1 MCVAVV
7 VWCQCM
13 RENEC
18 AYRSS
23 SNAICNIQHF
33 RTAALRLKVK
43 SETVCAKL
51 QWRWI
56 SFLNVF
62 RHMSLERERL
72 WTKCSDISIR
82 KKKQFRRS
90 DDRCTIWILAGF
102 LNGRLSWPI
111 WTQFSYKFKYCLS
124 IYALCERLTAKKGAI
139 SLMPVC
145 HVWHSILLFSVIHE
159 INVAYV
165 LSWWSRHYSH
175 SRCKFNVH
183 ENYCCASNTWGKI

>member
-1 MCVAVV
+1 MCETAVE
-7 VWCQCM
+7 M
-13 RENEC
+13 
-18 AYRSS
+18 
-23 SNAICNIQHF
+23 NIFSKCVSAHVPWTWTLMNKMF
-33 RTAALRLKVK
+33 RY
-43 SETVCAKL
+43 
-51 QWRWI
+51 
-56 SFLNVF
+56 FNP
-62 RHMSLERERL
+62 
-72 WTKCSDISIR
+72 